1 MQQKKQRIHF
11 IAVAGSVM
19 HNLAIALKL
28 AGHEVTGS
36 DDEIFEPAKTQLARY
51 GILPEKEGW
60 HPEKLTASTD
70 VVILGMHARKD
81 NPELLK
87 AQELG
92 LKISSFPDY
101 IYEQSKDKQRIVI
114 AGSHGKTTITA
125 MIIHVLNWCKRDFDY
140 VIGARVRGIE
150 QTVKLTGA
158 PIIVIEGD
166 EYLSSA
172 LDPTPKFLKYHHH
185 IGLISGIAWDHAN
198 VFPTEEEYVK
208 QFDLF
213 ADQSPKGGILIYC
226 DQDSM
231 ALIIGKKERQDVTA
245 ISYKSHPHTSDQK
258 GNFSLIYNKE
268 KFPVKIFGS
277 HNFQNING
285 AKEVL
290 KRIGV
295 TNEQFYS
302 AIGSFEGASGRLEK
316 IGENATVSVFK
327 DFAHAPSKVTATVKA
342 VKEIHPSRELVACV
356 ELHTYS
362 SLNKKFLPQ
371 YKDTLKHA
379 QTAVVYFNPEKV
391 HAKNLQSLSV
401 SEIQS
406 AFAKPDLKVFEDAGK
421 METFLLSQKWKDKNL
436 LMMSSGNFG
445 GLNLA
450 QLSEKI
456 VTA

>member
-11 IAVAGSVM
+11 IAIAGSVM
-19 HNLAIALKL
+19 HNLAIALKQ

-36 DDEIFEPAKTQLARY
+36 DDEIYEPARTQLAKH
-51 GILPEKEGW
+51 GILPPKEGW
-60 HPEKLTASTD
+60 DPGKITSGID
-70 VVILGMHARKD
+70 VIMLGMHAQKD
-81 NPELLK
+81 NPELLR

-92 LKISSFPDY
+92 LRIYSFPDY

-125 MIIHVLNWCKRDFDY
+125 MIIHVLAACQRKFDY
-140 VIGARVRGIE
+140 VIGARVKGIE
-150 QTVKLTGA
+150 QTVRLSDA

-172 LDPTPKFLKYHHH
+172 LDPTPKFLRYHHH

-213 ADQSPKGGILIYC
+213 ADQTPKGGILIYC

-231 ALIIGKKERQDVTA
+231 ALMIGKKERPDVTA
-245 ISYKSHPHTSDQK
+245 VSYKSHPHSTDPK
-258 GNFSLIYNKE
+258 GTFSLTFNKE
-268 KFPVKIFGS
+268 KYPVRIFGS

-290 KRIGV
+290 KRVGV
-295 TNEQFYS
+295 TNEQFYK
-302 AIGSFEGASGRLEK
+302 AISTFEGAAGRLEK
-316 IGENATVSVFK
+316 LGENASAAVYK

-342 VKEIHPSRELVACV
+342 MKELYPSRDLVACV

-362 SLNKKFLPQ
+362 SLNKRFLPQ
-371 YKDTLKHA
+371 YKDTLKNA

-391 HAKNLQSLSV
+391 EAKKLQPISV
-401 SEIQS
+401 TDIQT
-406 AFAKPDLKVFEDAGK
+406 AFARKDIQVFDNAEK
-421 METFLLSQKWKDKNL
+421 MEAFLLSQQWKNKNL

-445 GLNLA
+445 GISLPRI
-450 QLSEKI
+450 SEKI
-456 VTA
+456 VAA